1 MWSNWSGTV
10 SLMSM
15 STHSTK
21 HSTPLNKCKDVL
33 IIGGGIIG
41 MLCARELT
49 LAGATVT
56 LIEKN
61 QTGKESSWAGG
72 GILSPLY
79 PWRYPKA
86 VTALAHW
93 SSQHYAALATS
104 LQTETGIDSQ
114 LIQSGL
120 LVLDQLSSEEQNNAI
135 NWANSTN
142 NNIELLANSDL
153 HCYFNTTTDTDTDT
167 HYNIAALN
175 KKFTQGILLPNIAQ
189 IRNPRLVKAL
199 KASLLLAG
207 VNFVE
212 NEEVSDIKIQKNR
225 VSHIMTQTNKQYHAD
240 NVVVASGAWSTP
252 LLAKADIRIDVKP
265 VRGQMILINA
275 MPGLIRHIILNNNQY
290 LIPRQDGRIL
300 VGSTLENVGFDKS
313 VTKEAKQSLW
323 ETATDL
329 LPALSQFSIEHHWAG
344 LRPGSINGIP
354 TIAVHP
360 DINNLY
366 INTGH
371 FRNGVILGPASA
383 RLLTEL
389 ITENRTILDPKPYAL
404 GQL

>member
-1 MWSNWSGTV
+1 MWSIWIDAI
-10 SLMSM
+10 SLMSTD
-15 STHSTK
+15 SV
-21 HSTPLNKCKDVL
+21 PLNKCKDVL

-56 LIEKN
+56 LIDKN

-79 PWRYPKA
+79 PWRYCAA
-86 VTALAHW
+86 VSALAHW

-104 LQTETGIDSQ
+104 LQSETGIDSQ

-120 LVLDQLSSEEQNNAI
+120 LMLDPLSTEEQTSAI
-135 NWANSTN
+135 VWANSTN
-142 NNIELLANSDL
+142 NNIELLTNTDL
-153 HCYFNTTTDTDTDT
+153 HSYFNTTSDTES
-167 HYNIAALN
+167 HNNIAALN
-175 KKFTQGILLPNIAQ
+175 NKFTQGILLPDIAQ

-199 KASLLLAG
+199 KVSLLLAG

-212 NEEVSDIKIQKNR
+212 NEEVSEIKIQKNR
-225 VSHIMTQTNKQYHAD
+225 VSHIMTQTNQYHAD

-252 LLAKADIRIDVKP
+252 LLAKANICIDVKP

-275 MPGLIRHIILNNNQY
+275 HPGLIRHIILNNNQY

-300 VGSTLENVGFDKS
+300 VGSTLEDVGFDKS
-313 VTKEAKQSLW
+313 ITKEAKQSLW

-329 LPALSQFSIEHHWAG
+329 LPALGQFPIEHHWAG
-344 LRPGSINGIP
+344 LRPGSINGVP
-354 TIAVHP
+354 TIAAHP

-389 ITENRTILDPKPYAL
+389 ITGNRTILDPKPYAL